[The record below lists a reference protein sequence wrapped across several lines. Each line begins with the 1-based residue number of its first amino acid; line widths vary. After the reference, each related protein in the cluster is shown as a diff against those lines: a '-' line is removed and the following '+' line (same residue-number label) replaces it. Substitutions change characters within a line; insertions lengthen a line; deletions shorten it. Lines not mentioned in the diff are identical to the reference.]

1 MTTQDKTKILVELNK
16 KAIELSEEV
25 QIAIN
30 TNNEQEALELSNQI
44 TGLYIAFDII
54 NAMGE

>member
-16 KAIELSEEV
+16 KALELSQAV

-30 TNNEQEALELSNQI
+30 SNNEQEAIELSNQI